1 MGLRDS
7 RSLRFL
13 QSVSAMLFG
22 IIVVVTFGQ
31 VVCRYVF
38 NAPLFWA
45 EEVAR
50 YSFIW
55 MSFLAAAV
63 AVGQDAHT
71 NISFALNALPARVRR
86 VVVTL
91 NYSLGAIFFAVV
103 GYNGVRIAVNVASDR
118 SPGIGL
124 PMNYVYLSLPVAS
137 VFAIL
142 YLAGAIVRTWSRRD
156 TDADGSSTQRSRE

>member
-7 RSLRFL
+7 RSLKFL

-22 IIVVVTFGQ
+22 VVVIVTFSQ

-63 AVGQDAHT
+63 GVGQDAHT
-71 NISFALNALPARVRR
+71 NISFVLNALSAKARRIVL
-86 VVVTL
+86 TI
-91 NYSLGAIFFAVV
+91 NYTLGAVFFAVV
-103 GYNGVRIAVNVASDR
+103 GYNGIRIAVNVASDR

-124 PMNYVYLSLPVAS
+124 PMNYVYLSLPFAS
-137 VFAIL
+137 AFAIL

-156 TDADGSSTQRSRE
+156 PDADGSSTQ